1 LSLRIFIGMGLA
13 HVLFSCEGECM
24 RSFHATEE
32 AGEDSN
38 CESLGL
44 SSAQVNVYSF
54 IICLVF

>member
-1 LSLRIFIGMGLA
+1 MGLA